1 MGAFSVWHWAI
12 ALVVVGIPVWI
23 LIRALRERRSSPSG
37 SALVGI
43 GGWLAFLAF
52 GLCVGL
58 LRNIVDFIGGFSDY
72 LSGFQNPDAHVQ
84 LVLVG
89 LVTVVHMVVNLLAIV
104 ALFQKRRVLRPLYLI
119 LWGLSVLVPASAL
132 LMLTVPG
139 VTPEMLFTGPE
150 VARGIAGVVAMGLW
164 YWYLS
169 VSVRV
174 KNTLTN

>member
-1 MGAFSVWHWAI
+1 
-12 ALVVVGIPVWI
+12 
-23 LIRALRERRSSPSG
+23 
-37 SALVGI
+37 
-43 GGWLAFLAF
+43 
-52 GLCVGL
+52 
-58 LRNIVDFIGGFSDY
+58 
-72 LSGFQNPDAHVQ
+72 
-84 LVLVG
+84 
-89 LVTVVHMVVNLLAIV
+89 MVVNLLAIV
-104 ALFQKRRVLRPLYLI
+104 ALFQKRRALRPLYLI

>member
-1 MGAFSVWHWAI
+1 MGVLSVWHWAI
-12 ALVVVGIPVWI
+12 VLVVVAIPVGI
-23 LIRALRERRSSPSG
+23 LIRALRDRRSSPSG
-37 SALVGI
+37 AAPVGI

-58 LRNIVDFIGGFSDY
+58 LRNIADFVGGFSDY

-84 LVLVG
+84 LALVG
-89 LVTVVHMVVNLLAIV
+89 LVTLLHMVVNLLAIV
-104 ALFQKRRVLRPLYLI
+104 ALFQKRRLLRRLYLV

-139 VTPEMLFTGPE
+139 VTAEMLFTGPE
-150 VARGIAGVVAMGLW
+150 VARGAAGVVAMGLW
-164 YWYLS
+164 YWYLC
-169 VSVRV
+169 VSIRV